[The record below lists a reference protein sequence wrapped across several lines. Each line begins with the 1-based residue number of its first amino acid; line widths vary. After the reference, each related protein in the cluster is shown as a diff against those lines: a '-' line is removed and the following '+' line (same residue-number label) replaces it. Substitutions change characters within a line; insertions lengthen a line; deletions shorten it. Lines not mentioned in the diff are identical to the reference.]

1 MRPML
6 WVWAGMLNDH
16 HMGWGRGFKD
26 GISILIKEEPGSSL
40 APSSM

>member
-26 GISILIKEEPGSSL
+26 GRHTSDTEFDKKEYTS
-40 APSSM
+40 